1 MKKEE
6 VNTKKISKIFQTSS
20 IFDVLPINKWWE
32 KEEDKNLFDDDDDN
46 KSESSNA
53 DENSVNSS
61 NDSNSENKKDK
72 MYIGGK
78 NEIKFTNLEHNGVI
92 FPQSYEAHNVAIK
105 YKGEPIQLP
114 PNIEEL
120 ATFWAQTLDADIS
133 KNETARKNFF
143 LEFRYNLK
151 KHSPEFKEKFEKSN
165 FEDFDFT
172 AIYDYFKTKA
182 QKKKERSSDEKK
194 EEKEKKMKLTEF
206 YGVALV
212 DGFPEKVSNF
222 MVEPPGIFRRRGE
235 HPGNGKLKSRILP
248 EDVTINVGPDDPVP
262 ACNLTGHNW
271 KAIINNQNSTWLSMY
286 KEDKST
292 KYVFLAGNSKF
303 KGRNDL
309 KKYEKAKKLKSLIGK
324 IREDYMSKMESSEKE
339 NQQLGVA
346 TYLIDKLALR
356 VGNEKDDDEADTVGC
371 CSLRV
376 EHIQL
381 NDENDNNKNIV
392 TFDFLGKDSMRY
404 HNSIE
409 LVPKVVELLKKFVRG
424 KNKTDD
430 LFDLINVSKLIILR
444 QEN

>member
-6 VNTKKISKIFQTSS
+6 TNNKKINKIFQTSS

-32 KEEDKNLFDDDDDN
+32 KDDNNQNILDEQDN
-46 KSESSNA
+46 KSESESNNA
-53 DENSVNSS
+53 SDNDS
-61 NDSNSENKKDK
+61 NDSDSENKKDK

-78 NEIKFTNLEHNGVI
+78 NEIKFKYLEHNGVI
-92 FPQSYEAHNVAIK
+92 FPQSYEPHNVAIK

-133 KNETARKNFF
+133 KNDTARKNFF
-143 LEFRYNLK
+143 LEFRYELK

-165 FEDFDFT
+165 FDDFDFT
-172 AIYDYFKTKA
+172 SIYDYFKTRA
-182 QKKKERSSDEKK
+182 QKKKERSTEEKK
-194 EEKEKKMKLTEF
+194 EEKEKKMRLTEI

-248 EDVTINVGPDDPVP
+248 EDVTINIGPDDPVP
-262 ACNLTGHNW
+262 ACNLPGHNW

-324 IREDYMSKMESSEKE
+324 IRDDYMSKMESNDKE

-376 EHIQL
+376 EHIKL
-381 NDENDNNKNIV
+381 NDENSEERNFV

-404 HNSIE
+404 FNTIE
-409 LVPKVVELLKKFVRG
+409 LVPKVVELLRKFVRG
-424 KNKTDD
+424 KGKTDD
-430 LFDLINVSKLIILR
+430 LFDLINVSII
-444 QEN
+444 